1 MRVRRKESLLFF
13 ASLILLLAGN
23 FLFSQRVSAQT
34 TIVGIRA
41 SNGIIIASD
50 SLQKFIIPSTGPDA
64 PAKSIRE
71 SVCKIRQLGNI
82 FYAISGSLVSN
93 TKTGFDVDKVIA
105 ESFQKDADIAD
116 NASRFEKE
124 IQKPLEEALENVK
137 IEHPN
142 YFEQSIYSHDF
153 IQILIAG
160 IENNVPILVVLGITV
175 VSSLHEPVRIET
187 NKYGCQGSTCPQE
200 LFLIAV
206 GKHDVLDRYVYDNP
220 NIWNTSL
227 INAARRLVELEIADK
242 PEDVGPP
249 VDILFIGLSQIQW
262 IQKKPACRQPTTGK
276 ATRGIRD

>member
-13 ASLILLLAGN
+13 SSLILLLAGN

-34 TIVGIRA
+34 TIVAIRA

-50 SLQKFIIPSTGPDA
+50 SLQKIIIPGPDA
-64 PAKSIRE
+64 PAKSIRQ
-71 SVCKIRQLGNI
+71 SVCKIYQLGNI
-82 FYAISGSLVSN
+82 FYAASGLLSN
-93 TKTGFDVDKVIA
+93 PKTGFDVDKVIA

-124 IQKPLEEALENVK
+124 IQKSLKEALENVK
-137 IEHPN
+137 IESPN
-142 YFEQSIYSHDF
+142 YFEQSIYSGD
-153 IQILIAG
+153 IVQILIAG
-160 IENNVPILVVLGITV
+160 IENNVPILVVLGFTV

-187 NKYGCQGSTCPQE
+187 SKGGCKGYTCEQE
-200 LFLIAV
+200 LFLIAA
-206 GKHDVLDRYVYDNP
+206 GKHDALDRYVYNNP

-262 IQKKPACRQPTTGK
+262 IQKKPACP
-276 ATRGIRD
+276 ATHYQRR